1 MSDVYSV
8 SERMHKMR
16 SKLYPNYLP
25 GGEGTYIA
33 RTANEAAVT
42 IEDICAAMKNR
53 GGYDGS
59 YEDALQTVK
68 HFYMEMMYQ
77 LCDGF
82 SVNTDYFTIHPNIGG
97 TFHSDKEIHDHKNHP
112 ITFRFQS
119 LKAMRDLRK
128 SIEVIIEGIADT
140 QGWIAEFIDT
150 DENSTNSIF
159 VPGDQFVI
167 TGHKIKVAGDN
178 PNIGVYFVPVDNP
191 SEAKKVL
198 RIAENTSTRIIG
210 ISPDTTHARNR
221 VEIRTQYNGS
231 TSSFLKAPR
240 TITSS
245 FILEMA

>member
-1 MSDVYSV
+1 MANVYSV

-16 SKLYPNYLP
+16 SKLYPSYLP
-25 GGEGTYIA
+25 GTEGSYIA
-33 RTANEAAVT
+33 RTTNEAAVT

-82 SVNTDYFTIHPNIGG
+82 SVNTGYFTIHPNIGG
-97 TFHSDKEIHDHKNHP
+97 TFSSDKETHDHNKHP

-119 LKAMRDLRK
+119 LKALRDLRND
-128 SIEVIIEGIADT
+128 IEVIIEGIADT
-140 QGWIAEFIDT
+140 QGWIAEFIDVE
-150 DENSTNSIF
+150 ENSVNSIF
-159 VPGDQFVI
+159 VPGNQFVI

-178 PNIGVYFVPVDNP
+178 PNVGVYFVPVDNP

-198 RIAENTSTRIIG
+198 RIAENSSGKIIG
-210 ISPDTTHARNR
+210 ISPDPAHARNR
-221 VEIRTQYNGS
+221 VEIRTQFTGS
-231 TSSFLKAPR
+231 TNTFLKTPR
-240 TITSS
+240 VITSG
-245 FILEMA
+245 FILEEA

>member
-82 SVNTDYFTIHPNIGG
+82 SVNTGYFTIHPNIGG
-97 TFHSDKEIHDHKNHP
+97 TFQSDKEMHDHNKHP
-112 ITFRFQS
+112 VTFRFQS
-119 LKAMRDLRK
+119 C
-128 SIEVIIEGIADT
+128 
-140 QGWIAEFIDT
+140 
-150 DENSTNSIF
+150 
-159 VPGDQFVI
+159 
-167 TGHKIKVAGDN
+167 
-178 PNIGVYFVPVDNP
+178 
-191 SEAKKVL
+191 
-198 RIAENTSTRIIG
+198 
-210 ISPDTTHARNR
+210 
-221 VEIRTQYNGS
+221 
-231 TSSFLKAPR
+231 
-240 TITSS
+240 
-245 FILEMA
+245 